1 VPRGRGAGVR
11 PRSRTCPVTS
21 LYGQSSSEAATS
33 AACAARARMS
43 IRRHQ
48 SRRYRWRWTRQ
59 HRGTT
64 QRRRRLARWHVV
76 QTRVRMRLECSF
88 CSVRST
94 LSIWSVGEGLTTV
107 IGHRERSA
115 QRERYLHLEL
125 CGCSSRERWRCTWL
139 LRRGV
144 ESVLYQ
150 RKAAIGRDK

>member
-1 VPRGRGAGVR
+1 MR
-11 PRSRTCPVTS
+11 PHSQTCPVTS
-21 LYGQSSSEAATS
+21 LYGQSSSEVATS
-33 AACAARARMS
+33 VACGARTRTS

-64 QRRRRLARWHVV
+64 QRRRCLARWHVMR
-76 QTRVRMRLECSF
+76 TRVRMRLF
-88 CSVRST
+88 IFFR
-94 LSIWSVGEGLTTV
+94 LGQPRAFGGWGEGLTTV

-125 CGCSSRERWRCTWL
+125 CGRSSCERWRCAWL
-139 LRRGV
+139 VRRGV